1 MNKISSHKKSIIGWL
16 GFTAFMVFA
25 MAVIGAI
32 TRLTES
38 GLSMVEWRP
47 LIGALPPMSE
57 AEWMRVFDLY
67 KQIPEYTQQNS
78 WMQLEDF
85 KRIFFWEWFHR
96 LWGRM
101 IGLVFAIPL
110 IYFWIRGAIPQGY
123 KGRLLFLLFL
133 GAMQGVMGWYM
144 VRSGLSELTS
154 VSHYRLAAHLSLAV
168 LIFGVLAWTIF
179 DLKYQRAQLDFSN
192 FCIKRHGLIALGFLA
207 VTIIWGAF
215 VAGLDGGMIYNSWPL
230 MDGQLIP
237 DEAGIS
243 GAFYNNPAGVQFFHR
258 WIAIATGLVIILY
271 AMRVQGFA
279 LAGMVFVQITLGIL
293 TVLSQAAIPL
303 AALHQAGALILLF
316 ILLRHIHKTF
326 VKK

>member
-1 MNKISSHKKSIIGWL
+1 
-16 GFTAFMVFA
+16 MVFA

-123 KGRLLFLLFL
+123 KGRLLFL
-133 GAMQGVMGWYM
+133 
-144 VRSGLSELTS
+144 R
-154 VSHYRLAAHLSLAV
+154 
-168 LIFGVLAWTIF
+168 I
-179 DLKYQRAQLDFSN
+179 
-192 FCIKRHGLIALGFLA
+192 
-207 VTIIWGAF
+207 
-215 VAGLDGGMIYNSWPL
+215 
-230 MDGQLIP
+230 
-237 DEAGIS
+237 
-243 GAFYNNPAGVQFFHR
+243 
-258 WIAIATGLVIILY
+258 
-271 AMRVQGFA
+271 
-279 LAGMVFVQITLGIL
+279 
-293 TVLSQAAIPL
+293 
-303 AALHQAGALILLF
+303 
-316 ILLRHIHKTF
+316 
-326 VKK
+326 

>member
-1 MNKISSHKKSIIGWL
+1 
-16 GFTAFMVFA
+16 MVFA

-237 DEAGIS
+237 VEAGIS